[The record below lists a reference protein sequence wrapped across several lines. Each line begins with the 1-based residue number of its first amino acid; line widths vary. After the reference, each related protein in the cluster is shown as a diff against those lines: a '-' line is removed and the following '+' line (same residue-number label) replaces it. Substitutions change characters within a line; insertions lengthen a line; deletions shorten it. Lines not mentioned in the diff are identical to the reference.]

1 MKILNSTSCEMGEA
15 LLVQQERIFKKPFFQ
30 KKNSDNTGKKIIK
43 INSFRNLE
51 INQRITTIS
60 WISVRT
66 TALWCSNLPNSHP
79 SSSPISNCAVALKNS
94 SLGITVAVKT
104 DDVAGSCWRGPIGLE
119 FSLKAPFPETYHC
132 STALKIPWK
141 SSLWPQLEFT
151 HCKQPYPGA
160 LV

>member
-60 WISVRT
+60 
-66 TALWCSNLPNSHP
+66 
-79 SSSPISNCAVALKNS
+79 
-94 SLGITVAVKT
+94 
-104 DDVAGSCWRGPIGLE
+104 
-119 FSLKAPFPETYHC
+119 
-132 STALKIPWK
+132 
-141 SSLWPQLEFT
+141 
-151 HCKQPYPGA
+151 
-160 LV
+160 